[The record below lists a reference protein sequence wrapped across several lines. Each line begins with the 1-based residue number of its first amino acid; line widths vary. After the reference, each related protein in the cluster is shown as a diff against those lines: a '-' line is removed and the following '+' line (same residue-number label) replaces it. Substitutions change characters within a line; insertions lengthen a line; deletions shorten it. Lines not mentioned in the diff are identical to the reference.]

1 MREKVK
7 GEVKR
12 EVKRVEKENPDQAC
26 HVVGDICP
34 SPSTSSSST
43 GSSTTSAKHKYVCKR
58 EGGGRG
64 EGR

>member
-7 GEVKR
+7 G

-34 SPSTSSSST
+34 SPSTSSSSSSST